1 MQYFAQS
8 QHRSCAVPIL
18 LRMVPT
24 FSNVPIWG
32 QNGTDFACRTA
43 KTLRD
48 FRSGLSQCKFV
59 HKRRQVRYQYVIYIS
74 QDFQQPNFTYRQLKI
89 FLKTQRYFK
98 KHYYTWSEQVLN
110 SVAVL
115 PKPVYISN
123 ILNTRAFPLDL
134 NLARW
139 IPVHVLRV
147 RKTKCVLVY
156 TLWSAYLPV
165 SYKY

>member
-43 KTLRD
+43 KTLGD

-59 HKRRQVRYQYVIYIS
+59 HKNRQVLYQYDIHIS
-74 QDFQQPNFTYRQLKI
+74 QDFQQPKFTYRQLKI

-98 KHYYTWSEQVLN
+98 KHYYTWSEEVPTGEVPLP
-110 SVAVL
+110 VL
-115 PKPVYISN
+115 PCYMYRYKLPSFA
-123 ILNTRAFPLDL
+123 TE
-134 NLARW
+134 
-139 IPVHVLRV
+139 LRV
-147 RKTKCVLVY
+147 SNRL
-156 TLWSAYLPV
+156 L
-165 SYKY
+165 